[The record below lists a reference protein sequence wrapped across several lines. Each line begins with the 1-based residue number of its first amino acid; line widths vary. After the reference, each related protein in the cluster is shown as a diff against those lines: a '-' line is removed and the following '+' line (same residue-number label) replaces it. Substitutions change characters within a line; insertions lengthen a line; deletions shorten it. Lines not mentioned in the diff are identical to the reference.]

1 MDRFPSATFG
11 HVPQNTPHNS
21 TLPPQDNSVSQDVCA
36 PCVPCAPDTPVV
48 GLVGGIGSG
57 KSALARWVAQHARI
71 EILDADRLGHQA
83 LDDPEL
89 AKLVLDRFPQAA
101 NPDYT
106 KDTIQPNQT
115 DQPIRR
121 AALAEIVFGAD
132 PESQSARNDLETIV
146 HPYIRRRLTDL
157 IQQHREQDGCE
168 GILVDAAVLLE
179 AGWDDLCDHVV
190 FVDVPE
196 ATRLARIDS
205 TRDWTRNQYLDR
217 QASQWPLTRKQDAA
231 DRSIDNSNTLEHSG
245 QQLLAL
251 IQALGKPNDSK
262 QNHPPA

>member
-1 MDRFPSATFG
+1 
-11 HVPQNTPHNS
+11 
-21 TLPPQDNSVSQDVCA
+21 VSQDSCA
-36 PCVPCAPDTPVV
+36 PSAPVI

-57 KSALARWVAQHARI
+57 KSALARWVAQHAHI
-71 EILDADRLGHQA
+71 EILDADQLGHQA
-83 LDDPEL
+83 LDDTTL

-106 KDTIQPNQT
+106 KDTTHSNQPN
-115 DQPIRR
+115 QPIRR
-121 AALAEIVFGAD
+121 AALAEIVFGAN

-179 AGWDDLCDHVV
+179 AGWDDLCDYVV
-190 FVDVPE
+190 FVNVPE

-205 TRDWTRNQYLDR
+205 TRDWTHNQYLDR
-217 QASQWPLTRKQDAA
+217 QASQWPLTRKQDAS
-231 DRSIDNSNTLEHSG
+231 DSSIDNNRTLEHSG
-245 QQLLAL
+245 QQLLEL
-251 IQALGKPNDSK
+251 IHSLDNPDDSH
-262 QNHPPA
+262 QNHPSS

>member
-36 PCVPCAPDTPVV
+36 PCAPNTPVV

-83 LDDPEL
+83 LDDPAL

-205 TRDWTRNQYLDR
+205 TRDWTRNEYLDR